1 MTILTELEKTV
12 LLAFL
17 VLVKK
22 QTDKF
27 QSEESIVLKF
37 PMRQRKNVRKA
48 VKKLEKNNFLIKH
61 ATQESYKLS
70 EKGLK
75 SALKLLSKGARL
87 WAYLK

>member
-1 MTILTELEKTV
+1 MVILTELEKTV

-22 QTDKF
+22 QTEKF
-27 QSEESIVLKF
+27 QSEESIVIKF
-37 PMRQRKNVRKA
+37 PIRQRKNVRKA
-48 VKKLEKNNFLIKH
+48 IKKLEKNNFLIKH
-61 ATQESYKLS
+61 TTQESYKFS

-75 SALKLLSKGARL
+75 NALNLLHEGAKL